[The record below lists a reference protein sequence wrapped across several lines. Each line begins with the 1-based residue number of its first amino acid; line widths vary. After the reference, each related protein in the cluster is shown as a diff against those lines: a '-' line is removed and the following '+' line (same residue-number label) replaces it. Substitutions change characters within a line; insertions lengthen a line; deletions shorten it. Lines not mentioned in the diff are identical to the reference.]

1 MTARR
6 ILKVTDSKARK
17 PLAIARE
24 KSRAAAPRRREH
36 ILIVDDENLIVQT
49 GKEVL
54 ENLGYR
60 VTGRTSSR
68 EALETVRLQPEMFDL
83 VITDFIMPQMNGVE
97 LARELTRLRPDM
109 PIILFSAIRQ
119 AVSAEK
125 ARRLGIKDYL
135 IKPMRAAELHQAI
148 RRVLDSRPPGGKVSK
163 EKQGGG

>member
-1 MTARR
+1 M
-6 ILKVTDSKARK
+6 
-17 PLAIARE
+17 
-24 KSRAAAPRRREH
+24 
-36 ILIVDDENLIVQT
+36 
-49 GKEVL
+49 
-54 ENLGYR
+54 
-60 VTGRTSSR
+60 
-68 EALETVRLQPEMFDL
+68 EAVRQQPEIFDL

-148 RRVLDSRPPGGKVSK
+148 RRVLDSRPSGGKVSK